1 MTPRA
6 FQTLMRRRTFSIL
19 EASSSSLMF
28 FTSSTCQLSLE
39 NSAFWRMLQALIT
52 SSRIVISFFKQRSI
66 SAAWP
71 TATSTIVSYSDFQM
85 KTSFL
90 QKLTSAAS
98 IKISSSIWSKADL
111 KLQGSLLFR
120 DQLEEVIPKP
130 APLCQLEVTPPTI
143 EAPARTITEG
153 WGSERNQ
160 KRFLLVSQLLLA
172 PKILEQFSLM
182 ILSACLLK
190 LLVPEFLLGFKPLPA
205 SK

>member
-28 FTSSTCQLSLE
+28 FTSCTCQLSLE

-153 WGSERNQ
+153 QGSERNQ
-160 KRFLLVSQLLLA
+160 KRFFTCQLAVTCSKDFGIVFTHDIVGMLVETISARILA
-172 PKILEQFSLM
+172 WFQ
-182 ILSACLLK
+182 A
-190 LLVPEFLLGFKPLPA
+190 A
-205 SK
+205 TRQ